1 MQLTPIE
8 IKNKSFSKG
17 FNGYNKDEV
26 KAFLTQV
33 SKEIEELRSERV
45 SLAQK
50 VDELTTRVMGL
61 EKHENLLK
69 DTLVTAQ
76 KATTDI
82 KDNARKECELLITKA
97 KMDAENIKKDALEQ
111 IRKLQE
117 KINELE
123 SYKINLIGQTKAL
136 ITNVSVLLDKELSQK
151 KG

>member
-1 MQLTPIE
+1 
-8 IKNKSFSKG
+8 
-17 FNGYNKDEV
+17 
-26 KAFLTQV
+26 
-33 SKEIEELRSERV
+33 
-45 SLAQK
+45 
-50 VDELTTRVMGL
+50 MGL

-97 KMDAENIKKDALEQ
+97 KMDAENMKKDAMEQ